1 MLKTIIIIVVVIGV
15 LVGGLMTLR
24 NSTRAGMPGEDVLRR
39 AKERE
44 KLLEETE
51 KNEKNGNNGKES

>member
-1 MLKTIIIIVVVIGV
+1 VLKTIIIIVIVIGV

-24 NSTRAGMPGEDVLRR
+24 NSTRTGMPGEDVLRR

-44 KLLEETE
+44 QKLQEAE
-51 KNEKNGNNGKES
+51 KNPEDR